1 MPELL
6 HILKKRGARPSL
18 VLVMVLLIP
27 GFWNAQTRELDSLK
41 NRVRTSIKD
50 TNALNALTQLA
61 WQFVR
66 TGSSDSA
73 IGPCKRALALCDE
86 LEKHAKN
93 DNELF
98 CIRKTQGRCFN
109 YLGLQKRDISDF
121 NAALEYMERSVNVF
135 GDMEKNLPAF
145 HDQVIL
151 LKSKTMANMAVIY
164 HLKGDNVKALE
175 LNFNVLQIADALSDW
190 KLKSNTLG
198 STGTIF
204 MEEGDYKKA
213 IDYYTK
219 ALQIS
224 RSKGDS
230 SGVAILTGNLGNV
243 YHKMGN
249 KTERPLEKDSLWS
262 LALECDFRS
271 LRIDQGFSNK
281 LNIARNLSN
290 IGLVYADKGEVKKAL
305 EFFLQAL
312 ELYKEM
318 GNKSGISNTLGNM
331 GGLYLTEKKFSE
343 AEHSFTEAL
352 HISDDI
358 GSLYLSRE
366 WNKGLS
372 DLYAAQEKWT
382 EALRYYRAYI
392 VIRDSLQNEENIKKQ
407 TRTEM
412 QYEFDKKESQAKT
425 EQEKKDAVTKIVIWS
440 ISGGLTLVI
449 L

>member
-175 LNFNVLQIADALSDW
+175 LNFNVKIQFQCFYIIAFQMIDHGHVGHGFRFEEDDLVVKSRQVLFHIPEYVNRSFHILQ
-190 KLKSNTLG
+190 G
-198 STGTIF
+198 SVKI
-204 MEEGDYKKA
+204 GD
-213 IDYYTK
+213 
-219 ALQIS
+219 
-224 RSKGDS
+224 
-230 SGVAILTGNLGNV
+230 VA
-243 YHKMGN
+243 
-249 KTERPLEKDSLWS
+249 
-262 LALECDFRS
+262 
-271 LRIDQGFSNK
+271 
-281 LNIARNLSN
+281 
-290 IGLVYADKGEVKKAL
+290 
-305 EFFLQAL
+305 FL
-312 ELYKEM
+312 
-318 GNKSGISNTLGNM
+318 
-331 GGLYLTEKKFSE
+331 
-343 AEHSFTEAL
+343 
-352 HISDDI
+352 
-358 GSLYLSRE
+358 
-366 WNKGLS
+366 
-372 DLYAAQEKWT
+372 
-382 EALRYYRAYI
+382 
-392 VIRDSLQNEENIKKQ
+392 
-407 TRTEM
+407 
-412 QYEFDKKESQAKT
+412 
-425 EQEKKDAVTKIVIWS
+425 
-440 ISGGLTLVI
+440 
-449 L
+449 